1 MSTDPAGTPSLSE
14 SWSRARNAAT
24 TLVQAA
30 HAVRSNHAGAVTLL
44 HQELGDVTRRRVAMV
59 VLGVLPTE
67 YTVEVADLL
76 VHASTSDRDALLV
89 RQIFG
94 RLPRHQVVDVVPPAV
109 WRFVA
114 QGADYVEYRR
124 LAELLDYLALDDAL
138 RLLCEVALDSDDS
151 ETREVGREYWPDTG
165 RGRRQL

>member
-1 MSTDPAGTPSLSE
+1 MSTEPAGTSSLAE
-14 SWSRARNAAT
+14 DWSRARDAAT
-24 TLVQAA
+24 ALVQAA
-30 HAVRSNHAGAVTLL
+30 HALQADRTAAVALL
-44 HQELGDVTRRRVAMV
+44 TGELGSASRRRLAMI

-76 VHASTSDRDALLV
+76 VDASTSDRDALLV

-94 RLPRHQVVDVVPPAV
+94 RLPRGQVVDVVPPAV

-138 RLLCEVALDSDDS
+138 RLLCEVALDNDDP
-151 ETREVGREYWPDTG
+151 ETREVGREYWPDGPRDG
-165 RGRRQL
+165 R

>member
-1 MSTDPAGTPSLSE
+1 MSTDPAGTPSLVE
-14 SWSRARNAAT
+14 SWSRARDAAT
-24 TLVQAA
+24 ALVQAA
-30 HAVRSNHAGAVTLL
+30 HTIGADHPTAVTLL
-44 HQELGDVTRRRVAMV
+44 QEELGHVTRRRVAMV

-67 YTVEVADLL
+67 YTVEAADLL

-89 RQIFG
+89 RQTFG
-94 RLPRHQVVDVVPPAV
+94 RLPRYQVVDVVPPAV

-138 RLLCEVALDSDDS
+138 RLLCEVALDSDDP
-151 ETREVGREYWPDTG
+151 ETREVGREYWPDSP
-165 RGRRQL
+165 RQRR

>member
-1 MSTDPAGTPSLSE
+1 MSTDPAGTPSLAE
-14 SWSRARNAAT
+14 NWSHARDAAT
-24 TLVQAA
+24 RLVQAA
-30 HAVRSNHAGAVTLL
+30 HTVGTDPAGAVALL
-44 HQELGDVTRRRVAMV
+44 QEELGEVARRRVAMV

-151 ETREVGREYWPDTG
+151 ETREVGRDYWPDTP
-165 RGRRQL
+165 RERR